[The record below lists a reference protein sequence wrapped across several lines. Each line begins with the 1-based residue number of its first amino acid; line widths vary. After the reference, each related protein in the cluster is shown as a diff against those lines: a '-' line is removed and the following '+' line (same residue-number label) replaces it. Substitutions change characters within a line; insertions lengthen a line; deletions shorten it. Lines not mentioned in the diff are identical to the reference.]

1 MVKNKLYLLTKDFA
15 FDMVFF
21 ALFLQKSL
29 REKTYR
35 ERELWGPKQ
44 FLPSAKQMILEVKT
58 NRIICQKWAFRVEIL
73 GFEEFQIS
81 ILSYIGH
88 MDIWPYALIDIQLK

>member
-1 MVKNKLYLLTKDFA
+1 MKNKLYLLTKDFA

-73 GFEEFQIS
+73 GYS
-81 ILSYIGH
+81 AAILDFYPFK
-88 MDIWPYALIDIQLK
+88 DNKKAL